1 MIHVTDP
8 TKREKGLITIVVP
21 LHIVQTLNFPCCT
34 VRCILCI
41 QFERFKYSIFC
52 AGSEISF
59 FKNGICQGVAFKDL
73 QGGRYYPAASMFT
86 LPNEPNCTVKFNFG
100 PDFECFPEDFNERPI
115 PRPMSEVPYLGFD
128 NKVEN
133 EESNEKKS
141 QKE

>member
-1 MIHVTDP
+1 
-8 TKREKGLITIVVP
+8 
-21 LHIVQTLNFPCCT
+21 
-34 VRCILCI
+34 
-41 QFERFKYSIFC
+41 
-52 AGSEISF
+52 
-59 FKNGICQGVAFKDL
+59 
-73 QGGRYYPAASMFT
+73 MFT

-141 QKE
+141 QKEWCGLHLLSSIKIDCLL